1 MFDYTRVALR
11 KTLDDFESLQFGFNV
26 TVQVAYIFYLIY
38 AIVFGV
44 GFLAVNI
51 VLLALS
57 VSYAVFFFV
66 INSREKKNK
75 NLGRR
80 VKYIYKI
87 TKHSIKVF
95 TLGMAIASICIDKE
109 EATPFAIMFVALM
122 VVGFVLQVIID
133 LAVAIASA
141 KIDFLMEAIK
151 ADAEEI
157 KKPFE
162 ELRQKVTFWK
172 KEEPQVVEK
181 NKNRVMLD
189 ALVEGNR
196 AEKVAIKNK
205 KKEEKREEKRS
216 RRAALKE
223 KLYGNTIG
231 RIKKAKKLD
240 PSAEMPK
247 IEEEN
252 KVLVLAAP
260 QSEDEK

>member
-181 NKNRVMLD
+181 NKNNQNLSDVEVAELKAQTEALTKALNDMATKMYQQAGPQTDVDPNGFNNTGSNGPDDVVD
-189 ALVEGNR
+189 ADF
-196 AEKVAIKNK
+196 
-205 KKEEKREEKRS
+205 KE
-216 RRAALKE
+216 
-223 KLYGNTIG
+223 
-231 RIKKAKKLD
+231 
-240 PSAEMPK
+240 
-247 IEEEN
+247 
-252 KVLVLAAP
+252 V
-260 QSEDEK
+260 

>member
-1 MFDYTRVALR
+1 
-11 KTLDDFESLQFGFNV
+11 
-26 TVQVAYIFYLIY
+26 
-38 AIVFGV
+38 
-44 GFLAVNI
+44 
-51 VLLALS
+51 
-57 VSYAVFFFV
+57 
-66 INSREKKNK
+66 
-75 NLGRR
+75 
-80 VKYIYKI
+80 
-87 TKHSIKVF
+87 
-95 TLGMAIASICIDKE
+95 MAIASICIDKE

-252 KVLVLAAP
+252 KVPALAAP

>member
-1 MFDYTRVALR
+1 MFDYTKVALR
-11 KTLDDFESLQFGFNV
+11 KTLDDFKSLQFGFNV
-26 TVQVAYIFYLIY
+26 TVQAAYIFYLIY

-57 VSYAVFFFV
+57 VAYAVFFF
-66 INSREKKNK
+66 ITNLREKRDKK
-75 NLGRR
+75 LGKR

-95 TLGMAIASICIDKE
+95 TLSMAIASICIDKE
-109 EATPFAIMFVALM
+109 EVTPFAVMFVALM

-133 LAVAIASA
+133 IAVAIFSA
-141 KIDFLMEAIK
+141 KMDFLLEAIK
-151 ADAEEI
+151 ADTEEI

-162 ELRQKVTFWK
+162 DLRQKVTFWK
-172 KEEPQVVEK
+172 KEEPQAIEK
-181 NKNRVMLD
+181 NKNRIALD
-189 ALVEGNR
+189 ALVEGIR

-216 RRAALKE
+216 RRAAFKE

-231 RIKKAKKLD
+231 RIKRAKKPD
-240 PSAEMPK
+240 PPAEMPK

-252 KVLVLAAP
+252 KIPALAAP
-260 QSEDEK
+260 QDEDGK